1 MNNKLKLLDLLQV
14 KVNGKYVKSAQEV
27 ADYHGVHKNAV
38 YQSRKNKKNPDRL
51 DKLML
56 FDEALKIASREEE
69 VGLTIQGSKEEL
81 LETLD
86 RIMQSGKR
94 YSVVLEEAEN

>member
-1 MNNKLKLLDLLQV
+1 VNKILSDMLQV
-14 KVNGKYVKSAQEV
+14 KVDGKYVKSAREV

-56 FDEALKIASREEE
+56 FDKALEIASCEEE
-69 VGLTIQGSKEEL
+69 AGLGIQGSKEEL

-86 RIMQSGKR
+86 RIMQGGKR
-94 YSVVLEEAEN
+94 YSVVFVEEEN